1 MLEALFFVHL
11 LVQLVSQGWNLRHL
25 GREAI
30 SSLPFGPLG
39 WAFSKLPQNYFFLLL
54 CMPAFPQGFDD
65 IRLPPPPQNLH
76 LPPAAGLCVGPLAQ
90 VLTEHV
96 LPALRQNDGVSQEGY
111 CFSRN
116 FFPGESGPT
125 IFKS

>member
-1 MLEALFFVHL
+1 MLEASFFVHL

-54 CMPAFPQGFDD
+54 CSQLFLKALMISASHPRLRIYTCHPLQGS
-65 IRLPPPPQNLH
+65 
-76 LPPAAGLCVGPLAQ
+76 A
-90 VLTEHV
+90 
-96 LPALRQNDGVSQEGY
+96 
-111 CFSRN
+111 
-116 FFPGESGPT
+116 
-125 IFKS
+125 